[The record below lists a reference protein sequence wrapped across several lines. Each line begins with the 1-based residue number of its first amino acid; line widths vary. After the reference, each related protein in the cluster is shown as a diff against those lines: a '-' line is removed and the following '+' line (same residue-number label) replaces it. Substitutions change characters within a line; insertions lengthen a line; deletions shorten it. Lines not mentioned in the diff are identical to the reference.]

1 MAVDRVLE
9 RAFGSDTCDTVLLSG
24 SGAFLARRLAE
35 SHPRL
40 ATARSVDLAECFSG
54 PVATAA
60 CAYATARLAQERA
73 AEFF

>member
-1 MAVDRVLE
+1 M
-9 RAFGSDTCDTVLLSG
+9 
-24 SGAFLARRLAE
+24 
-35 SHPRL
+35 
-40 ATARSVDLAECFSG
+40 ARSVDLAECFSG